1 MLDKIN
7 AVLDQIEEDRQRQ
20 LDLEPEA
27 NSLTFLQ
34 KVYRNSVLPLSTRM
48 RAAMAALPHEVP
60 KLGVSVNINDD
71 GTFAQRLDAAIE
83 RSSQASKVIEHRAS
97 EGPMHSASELREPS
111 ESRLKTPLRRRA

>member
-97 EGPMHSASELREPS
+97 EGPMHSASELKEPS

>member
-60 KLGVSVNINDD
+60 KLGVSVNIADD
-71 GTFAQRLDAAIE
+71 GTFAARLDAAIQ
-83 RSSQASKVIEHRAS
+83 RSNGHAAKVIEHRAS
-97 EGPMHSASELREPS
+97 EEHPASEIAKPLPTPLAS
-111 ESRLKTPLRRRA
+111 PLRRRA